1 MNIVLRIL
9 FIVILF
15 VIFSVLYYFL
25 GLLFYKLGLKK
36 LGFHLIAVSGLNPKI
51 LVSYCPY
58 SKENC
63 EDVKCRI
70 WNCPNYSNK
79 NKDK

>member
-1 MNIVLRIL
+1 MNIILRIL

-25 GLLFYKLGLKK
+25 GLLLYKLGFKK
-36 LGFHLIAVSGLNPKI
+36 IGFHLIAISDMNHKI
-51 LVSYCPY
+51 LVRYCPY
-58 SKENC
+58 DNC
-63 EDVKCRI
+63 KDVKCRI

-79 NKDK
+79 NNDK